1 MSLRSPAENENTDR
15 VMPAW
20 IAGIQVRK
28 DSPGNIRV
36 NLDSSTPCWNDA
48 IEGPLLKVTEVL
60 SASYFHRRVT
70 AVFVCSR
77 RLLPHSQESR
87 LWLYCP
93 NFHFKDP
100 FKWLISI

>member
-20 IAGIQVRK
+20 IAGIQGSK
-28 DSPGNIRV
+28 DASGNIRV

-60 SASYFHRRVT
+60 
-70 AVFVCSR
+70 
-77 RLLPHSQESR
+77 LPHIFEGAS
-87 LWLYCP
+87 
-93 NFHFKDP
+93 H
-100 FKWLISI
+100 